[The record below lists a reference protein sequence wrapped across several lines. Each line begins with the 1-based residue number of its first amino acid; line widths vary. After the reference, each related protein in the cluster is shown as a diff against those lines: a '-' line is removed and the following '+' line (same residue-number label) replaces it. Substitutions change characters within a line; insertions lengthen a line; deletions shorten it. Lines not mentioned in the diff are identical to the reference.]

1 MWPSPCAASSG
12 RKARI
17 PWMTPHR
24 LTPSTHFHAESGPN
38 HGSAWL
44 ATPALLQT
52 TCTVPKRSTA
62 AAARALTAASL
73 LTSVGTASVLAPRP
87 AIFSEAASSAGCS
100 TSASTTSSPAR
111 ANRSASAKPIPLA
124 APVTTATFPAV
135 SSMAGFLI
143 RLGFTLRRLVRPST
157 PWNSRDAGA
166 SLLGRPPRPG
176 ARLPDLHGSDVRQ
189 QAIADDLSEL
199 AGPVLRRR
207 NRQPSARSDSGRA
220 GTRRARRLRADH
232 DGCMADDMEVV

>member
-1 MWPSPCAASSG
+1 MLAVFTMWPSPCAARSG

-38 HGSAWL
+38 HGSARL

-52 TCTVPKRSTA
+52 TCTDPKRSIA
-62 AAARALTAASL
+62 AAARALTAASS
-73 LTSVGTASVLAPRP
+73 LTSVGTASVLPPRP
-87 AIFSEAASSAGCS
+87 AICSAAARSAGCS

-135 SSMAGFLI
+135 SSM
-143 RLGFTLRRLVRPST
+143 TLP
-157 PWNSRDAGA
+157 
-166 SLLGRPPRPG
+166 
-176 ARLPDLHGSDVRQ
+176 
-189 QAIADDLSEL
+189 LSGL
-199 AGPVLRRR
+199 VLRYTGWF
-207 NRQPSARSDSGRA
+207 AL
-220 GTRRARRLRADH
+220 ARRELL
-232 DGCMADDMEVV
+232 

>member
-1 MWPSPCAASSG
+1 MWPSLCAASSG

-44 ATPALLQT
+44 PTPALLQT
-52 TCTVPKRSTA
+52 TCTAPKRSTA
-62 AAARALTAASL
+62 AAARALTATSS

-87 AIFSEAASSAGCS
+87 AILSEAACSAGCS

-111 ANRSASAKPIPLA
+111 ANRSASASPIPLA

-135 SSMAGFLI
+135 SSMVPPLV
-143 RLGFTLRRLVRPST
+143 RPGFTLHRLVRPRT
-157 PWNSRDAGA
+157 PGIFVMQEHRCWADRRDPGA
-166 SLLGRPPRPG
+166 AFPTLWPGRACQVRVRPG
-176 ARLPDLHGSDVRQ
+176 RVNGVGWTGEPPGNCDLRLPGEAWPRAPVRF
-189 QAIADDLSEL
+189 A
-199 AGPVLRRR
+199 
-207 NRQPSARSDSGRA
+207 
-220 GTRRARRLRADH
+220 
-232 DGCMADDMEVV
+232 